1 MNATPQP
8 GAPDAS
14 ADGTETPPWHVLP
27 SAEVAHRLAVDPDH
41 GLDEPE
47 ARERLARVG
56 PNEIRTRGTRPP
68 WRLLLAQ
75 FADFMILVLLAAAAV
90 SGAVGD
96 LMDALAILVIVVLNA
111 LVGALQEYRAER
123 AVAALRRLAAPHA
136 RVRREG
142 RARTVAARS
151 LVPGDVV
158 LLEAGDIVPADL
170 RLVAVS
176 SLQVDESPLTGES
189 APVDKDA
196 GVVPRADAPLADR
209 HGMAWRDTRVT
220 RGRGCGIAV
229 ATGPRAQTGRIAG
242 MLEQAGPA
250 RTPLQRRLAA
260 FGRRLAL
267 AVLGICA
274 ALFATGLLRGQPP
287 VLMFLTAVSLAVAA
301 IPEALPAVVTV
312 SLALGARR
320 MSRRKALIRRLPAVE
335 SLGSVTCIC
344 SDKTG
349 TLTENRMRVER
360 VWMAGTER
368 ETVPAPGGDGPAG
381 EWLGP
386 AMALCND
393 LGPDGDDESA
403 GGDPTERA
411 LLRAAAAAGWDL
423 AALARRL
430 PRAGEA
436 AFDTVR
442 KRMSTLHRDGDGRVL
457 FTKGAPESV
466 LGACDAV
473 AGLDSPDAL
482 EQARHRAEALASR
495 GYRVLAVAWRR
506 LAAGTPDGD
515 ARALEQSL
523 TLLGLVALLDPPRE
537 GAVEAV
543 AECRSAGI
551 VPVMIT
557 GDHPGTAL
565 AIARRLGIGDDSRVV
580 TTGRRVSAL
589 SDEELAAAARRLRV
603 YARMSPEEKIRIVD
617 ALERDGELVAMTGD
631 GINDAPALRRA
642 VIGVAMGRR
651 GTEVAREAADMV
663 LLDDDFSTIVAAVR
677 EGRRIFD
684 NIRKFIRYTMA
695 SNAGEILTLFLAPF
709 FGLPIPLLPLQILWV
724 NLVTDGLP
732 GLALAGERA
741 ERGLMRRPPRPPGES
756 VFARGTWQHI
766 LWAGSLM
773 AGLSL
778 LSQAWALAAGAH
790 WRTVVFTVLTFCQ
803 LAHVLAIR
811 SERDSLFV
819 QGPNPALFAAV
830 AATVGLQ
837 LLVIYLPAL
846 NVVFRTAPLGPAELA
861 VCLGLPLAVLA
872 AVELE
877 KYLVR
882 RFGLYAAPAQP
893 DSRAG
898 EGRGSRP

>member
-1 MNATPQP
+1 
-8 GAPDAS
+8 
-14 ADGTETPPWHVLP
+14 
-27 SAEVAHRLAVDPDH
+27 
-41 GLDEPE
+41 
-47 ARERLARVG
+47 
-56 PNEIRTRGTRPP
+56 
-68 WRLLLAQ
+68 
-75 FADFMILVLLAAAAV
+75 
-90 SGAVGD
+90 
-96 LMDALAILVIVVLNA
+96 
-111 LVGALQEYRAER
+111 
-123 AVAALRRLAAPHA
+123 
-136 RVRREG
+136 
-142 RARTVAARS
+142 
-151 LVPGDVV
+151 
-158 LLEAGDIVPADL
+158 
-170 RLVAVS
+170 
-176 SLQVDESPLTGES
+176 
-189 APVDKDA
+189 
-196 GVVPRADAPLADR
+196 
-209 HGMAWRDTRVT
+209 
-220 RGRGCGIAV
+220 
-229 ATGPRAQTGRIAG
+229 
-242 MLEQAGPA
+242 
-250 RTPLQRRLAA
+250 
-260 FGRRLAL
+260 
-267 AVLGICA
+267 
-274 ALFATGLLRGQPP
+274 
-287 VLMFLTAVSLAVAA
+287 VAA

-320 MSRRKALIRRLPAVE
+320 MSRRNALIRRLPAVE

-360 VWMAGTER
+360 VWIAGTER
-368 ETVPAPGGDGPAG
+368 ESVPAPGEDGQAG
-381 EWLGP
+381 AWLGP
-386 AMALCND
+386 AMVLCND
-393 LGPDGDDESA
+393 LAPGGGDESA

-411 LLRAAAAAGWDL
+411 LLRAAAAAGWDG
-423 AALARRL
+423 AALIRRL
-430 PRAGEA
+430 PRTGEA
-436 AFDTVR
+436 AFDTAR
-442 KRMSTLHRDGDGRVL
+442 KRMSTLHRDGGGHVL
-457 FTKGAPESV
+457 LTKGAPES
-466 LGACDAV
+466 LLAACDAV

-482 EQARHRAEALASR
+482 EQARRRAEALANR
-495 GYRVLAVAWRR
+495 GYRVLGVAWRP
-506 LAAGTPDGD
+506 LARGVSSADTQ
-515 ARALEQSL
+515 ALEQSL

-537 GAVEAV
+537 GAADAV

-580 TTGRRVSAL
+580 TTGRRVSVL
-589 SDEELAAAARRLRV
+589 PDRELAEAARRLRV
-603 YARMSPEEKIRIVD
+603 YARMSPEEKIRVVD

-642 VIGVAMGRR
+642 TIGVAMGRR

-741 ERGLMRRPPRPPGES
+741 ERGVMQRPPRPPGES

-766 LWAGSLM
+766 LWAGSLI

-778 LSQAWALAAGAH
+778 LSQAWALATGAH

-819 QGPNPALFAAV
+819 QGANPALFGAV

-846 NVVFRTAPLGPAELA
+846 NVVFRTAPLGPGELA
-861 VCLGLPLAVLA
+861 LCLGLPVLVLV

-882 RFGLYAAPAQP
+882 RFALYAAPARP
-893 DSRAG
+893 DFGEAGDGRDSR
-898 EGRGSRP
+898 P